1 LYAAGRSRS
10 RSPVS
15 ERGRGGGD
23 LDNTAGTGS
32 ENKWKEKFDAIVESG
47 KIKREDV
54 EQEVLDELSE
64 LKDEEALYVV
74 ERIDALELDR
84 VRNMSGFIKGIIR
97 RVKTDGMEADG
108 PGDLS
113 LLGPDIQK
121 QFEDLIDE
129 VCYCFLCLKC
139 NAIFVN

>member
-1 LYAAGRSRS
+1 MWLYAAGRSRS

-84 VRNMSGFIKGIIR
+84 VRNMSGFINDE
-97 RVKTDGMEADG
+97 TDDINLIFRSIDN
-108 PGDLS
+108 DLKN
-113 LLGPDIQK
+113 L
-121 QFEDLIDE
+121 FE
-129 VCYCFLCLKC
+129 VNFLFGEIK
-139 NAIFVN
+139 